1 MIHYILQV
9 IAFQLLFLVVY
20 DVFLKKETFFTA
32 NRLYLLGTSVV
43 SFVLPFLKFE
53 AIQQTIPQQFRV
65 QLPEVILGNPT
76 ATVPQDSAIILNEI
90 VLQHDSFSW
99 SQALVWLYGFGV
111 VAAIA
116 LFGVKLWKLYRLKK
130 MASIKKFESYS
141 LASVPKSSV
150 AFTFFKTIYL
160 GAAISEEKKQHI
172 LQHELVHVKQNH
184 TLDLLFFEVL
194 RIAFWFNPMVYVFQK
209 KMQALHEYVADRS
222 VATTN
227 KIGYYQNLLS
237 EVFGTTN
244 ISFINTF
251 YKSSILKNRIVMLQ
265 KSNSRKIVQ
274 LKYLL
279 LIPVVS
285 VMLFYT
291 SCTED
296 SKPEETEMLT
306 KIENLQAEISNK
318 GNLSEEEFN
327 ALLKLVSE
335 SRKNVVF
342 ENENTDPNYLL
353 EDDESEALTDVPFA
367 VIQQPPTFPGCEGN
381 NVVVK
386 ECMSQKI
393 QEFVSKNFNVKLA
406 NELNLSGKQRIALQF
421 KIDKTGNVVDT
432 RARAAHPDLAAEAM
446 RVVSKLPKMIPGEQ
460 DGKKVS
466 VLYSLPIVFEIDE

>member
-1 MIHYILQV
+1 
-9 IAFQLLFLVVY
+9 
-20 DVFLKKETFFTA
+20 
-32 NRLYLLGTSVV
+32 
-43 SFVLPFLKFE
+43 
-53 AIQQTIPQQFRV
+53 
-65 QLPEVILGNPT
+65 
-76 ATVPQDSAIILNEI
+76 
-90 VLQHDSFSW
+90 
-99 SQALVWLYGFGV
+99 
-111 VAAIA
+111 
-116 LFGVKLWKLYRLKK
+116 
-130 MASIKKFESYS
+130 
-141 LASVPKSSV
+141 
-150 AFTFFKTIYL
+150 
-160 GAAISEEKKQHI
+160 
-172 LQHELVHVKQNH
+172 
-184 TLDLLFFEVL
+184 
-194 RIAFWFNPMVYVFQK
+194 
-209 KMQALHEYVADRS
+209 
-222 VATTN
+222 
-227 KIGYYQNLLS
+227 
-237 EVFGTTN
+237 
-244 ISFINTF
+244 
-251 YKSSILKNRIVMLQ
+251 MLQ

-381 NVVVK
+381 NVVIK